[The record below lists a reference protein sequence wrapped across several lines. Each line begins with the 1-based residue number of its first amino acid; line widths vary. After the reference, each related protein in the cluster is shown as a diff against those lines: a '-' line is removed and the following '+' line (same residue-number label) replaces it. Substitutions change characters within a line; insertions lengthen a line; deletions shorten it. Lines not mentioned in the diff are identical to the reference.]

1 MAGNGSE
8 RTLSHWNVVKVWK
21 GINKPVFLTAS
32 LLIFGL
38 LVFALIYGRSGG
50 EAFDDLL
57 GQIANGVGW
66 WYVLI
71 VTLFVVFALYCGISR
86 IGSIRLGR
94 DDEGPEFSLLSWF
107 TMLFSAGMGIGLVFY
122 GVAEP
127 LSHYITPPE
136 AGGIEGG
143 TDAAVGQAMDLTVF
157 HWGLHAW
164 AIYVVVGLG
173 LAYMTFRKGRPLS
186 IRWLLEP
193 VFGRRLIEGWL
204 GHLIDTVAIVGTL
217 FGVATSL
224 GFGAEQIMAGLG
236 YLGWAERS
244 NWLILVLI
252 GGITGIAVFSV
263 VSGVYKGLKW
273 LSNINMLMAAA
284 LMLFVLF
291 AGATLFLM
299 QSWVQN
305 LGGYVSSLPDIM
317 LRTAPLTDDGWA
329 AGWTIFYWGW
339 WISWAPFVGM
349 FVARISRGR
358 TIREFVAGVLIA
370 PTLVG
375 TIWFTVFGD
384 SGILRQR
391 QEGDMLV
398 DGEVDANTSLFQLLG
413 TLPVAGFVVTV
424 TSVVAMLVIV
434 FFFVTSSDSGSL
446 VIDVLATGGD
456 VETPRLTR
464 LYWALLQGVAA
475 ALLLLVGGDSALTAL
490 QTFSIA
496 TAIPFSVVMV
506 IACVALLRAFHY
518 EANAMPRYV
527 SVRPVGEAAELAASG
542 MADAASPGAVATS
555 SEPAAS
561 AAARRRRWNVS
572 ATFAGLDY
580 PPVREAVAAAPE
592 PVALA
597 VTDIPTHAI
606 QVDPETGA
614 VSVDEEKTLTDP
626 LGGEVFDTPEFD
638 ASAEGQ
644 AHRVDQLNNGGDCDA
659 AAGTADDPVVPD
671 AGGEAGPDDGQDPH
685 DRGGTP
691 GAQGR

>member
-1 MAGNGSE
+1 MADSGSE
-8 RTLSHWNVVKVWK
+8 RTISHWNVAKVWK
-21 GINKPVFLTAS
+21 GLNKPVFLTAS
-32 LLIFGL
+32 VVIAGLLIFS
-38 LVFALIYGRSGG
+38 LVYGRTGG
-50 EAFDDLL
+50 EAFDALNAA
-57 GQIANGVGW
+57 ITSGVGW
-66 WYVLI
+66 WYVLT
-71 VTLFVVFALYCGISR
+71 VTVFVVFAIYCGVSR
-86 IGSIRLGR
+86 IGNIRLGR
-94 DDEGPEFSLLSWF
+94 DDETPEFSLLSWF

-143 TDAAVGQAMDLTVF
+143 TDPAAGQAMNLTVF

-164 AIYVVVGLG
+164 AIYVIVGLG

-193 VFGRRLIEGWL
+193 MIGRQRTEGWL
-204 GHLIDTVAIVGTL
+204 GHLIDAVAIIGTL

-224 GFGAEQIMAGLG
+224 GFGVQQIMAGLE

-244 NWLILVLI
+244 NGLFLVLI
-252 GGITGIAVFSV
+252 GGITAIAIFSV
-263 VSGVYKGLKW
+263 VTGVHKGLKW
-273 LSNINMLMAAA
+273 LSNINMLLAAG

-291 AGATLFLM
+291 AGATLFLL

-305 LGGYVSSLPDIM
+305 LGGYVAALPELM
-317 LRTAPLTDDGWA
+317 LRTAPLSDDGWA

-349 FVARISRGR
+349 FIARISRGR

-370 PTLVG
+370 PTLIG

-391 QEGDMLV
+391 EYGDMLV
-398 DGEVDANTSLFQLLG
+398 DGEVNADTTLFQLLE
-413 TLPVAGFVVTV
+413 TLPLGVL

-446 VIDVLATGGD
+446 VIDVLASGGD

-464 LYWALLQGVAA
+464 VYWALLEGVAA
-475 ALLLLVGGDSALTAL
+475 ALLLLVGGTASLTAL
-490 QTFSIA
+490 QTVSIA
-496 TAIPFSVVMV
+496 TAVPFSLVMV
-506 IACVALLRAFHY
+506 LACAALLRAFHY
-518 EANAMPRYV
+518 EATAMPRYV

-542 MADAASPGAVATS
+542 LAADAAAPGTAAAPS
-555 SEPAAS
+555 GPAA
-561 AAARRRRWNVS
+561 ATATRRRRWNVS

-580 PPVREAVAAAPE
+580 PPVQEAVAAAPE

-597 VTDIPTHAI
+597 VTDIPSNAI
-606 QVDPETGA
+606 QVDPETGT
-614 VSVDEEKTLTDP
+614 VSVDEEKTPTDP
-626 LGGEVFDTPEFD
+626 LGGEVFDTPEFE

-644 AHRVDQLNNGGDCDA
+644 AFRVEQQLSNGEERDA
-659 AAGTADDPVVPD
+659 AAGTPADPVVPD
-671 AGGEAGPDDGQDPH
+671 TGGDGGPDNGQGPRDRGEAP
-685 DRGGTP
+685 GT
-691 GAQGR
+691 QGR